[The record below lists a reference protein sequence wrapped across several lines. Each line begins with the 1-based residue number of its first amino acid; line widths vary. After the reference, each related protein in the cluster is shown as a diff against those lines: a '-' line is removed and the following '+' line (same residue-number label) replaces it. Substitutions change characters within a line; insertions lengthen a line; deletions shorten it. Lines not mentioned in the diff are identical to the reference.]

1 MKSKV
6 GMIICLIGIVV
17 CIGAVFGMII
27 INNQNNNQTQIPT
40 EENNDIK
47 DNNVVS
53 DSNNNKNEEK
63 VKIKI
68 QEIIIDENG
77 RKEGDK
83 KEYFCNDGDIISYEG
98 MMYSNLEFE
107 VIEILESSVTLK
119 AKSANRS
126 NLYDID
132 GISTF
137 DDGEE
142 FTIKTEYPKTYASAT
157 ASTGISYI
165 ITVEK

>member
-1 MKSKV
+1 MKAKV
-6 GMIICLIGIVV
+6 GIVVCLIGIVV
-17 CIGAVFGMII
+17 CIGVIIGMLVINNKN
-27 INNQNNNQTQIPT
+27 NNQNQIPA
-40 EENNDIK
+40 EENKDIK

-53 DSNNNKNEEK
+53 DSNNNKDGK

-83 KEYFCNDGDIISYEG
+83 KEYSCNIGDIISYEG

-107 VIEILESSVTLK
+107 VVEILESSVTLK
-119 AKSANRS
+119 AKSAVRS

-132 GISTF
+132 GISSF

-142 FTIKTEYPKTYASAT
+142 LTIKNEYPKTYATAT
-157 ASTGISYI
+157 ASTAISYI
-165 ITVEK
+165 ITIEN